1 MMHPDPYRAYRF
13 RVEISRI
20 QQGGFQSVS
29 GLERQCQIEPYR
41 EGGVNDYEH
50 QLITLSNYPPLV
62 LKRGLFDN
70 SIWDWHQDVISGAV
84 ERETI
89 SVVLLNDSGQ
99 DVWRWIC
106 VDAYPSKWSGAELE
120 ATSNNIATESIEF
133 VHQGLIR
140 Q

>member
-1 MMHPDPYRAYRF
+1 MTHPDPYRAFRF

-41 EGGVNDYEH
+41 EGGINDFEH
-50 QLITLSNYPPLV
+50 QLITLSNYPPLM

-70 SIWDWHQDVISGAV
+70 SIWDWHQDVINGVV

-89 SVVLLNDSGQ
+89 SIILLNDSGQ

-106 VDAYPSKWSGAELE
+106 VDAFPSKWTGAELE
-120 ATSNNIATESIEF
+120 ATTNTVATESIEF
-133 VHQGLIR
+133 VHHGLRR